1 MAGGG
6 IAGGGGAMA
15 EIDDLKEWVNN
26 PPISRGATAFLL
38 AFSLDEFSRSREGLD
53 FLKAFADRAESFA
66 KGRGCDFIRISIGNL
81 VLTTCDQEMIVS
93 GTVSEIKLILL
104 RMIGRMLPDYFG
116 VVDINRLAQLFDL
129 RRDRERAMQV
139 IVRMEQV
146 ATDVNNLSSVMDLLM
161 MEHITKVERSHNQLG
176 DARFAD
182 LFVRSQQIALND
194 PNRGLMPV
202 MTEFFIS
209 MSAIRQNLLVG
220 VDMRH
225 NKNVFNQLTVTL
237 DRILLKCIDRVRR
250 PEQRCS
256 ININIESVF
265 SGEFEGFEKRS
276 LNSLRPFN
284 FEFRASDVMANFTEF
299 LAARDLI
306 QSRGGTVALDGLSP
320 QMVSIIDLAQLKTN
334 MAKVFW
340 QAGTAAELTRLRP
353 LFERLRSNGLV
364 LALARVDDQEGLA
377 AGRSLRFGL
386 LQGFEIDRQLAA
398 PPPIAVSEP
407 FDPFPT

>member
-1 MAGGG
+1 
-6 IAGGGGAMA
+6 
-15 EIDDLKEWVNN
+15 
-26 PPISRGATAFLL
+26 
-38 AFSLDEFSRSREGLD
+38 
-53 FLKAFADRAESFA
+53 
-66 KGRGCDFIRISIGNL
+66 
-81 VLTTCDQEMIVS
+81 
-93 GTVSEIKLILL
+93 
-104 RMIGRMLPDYFG
+104 MLPDYFG

-299 LAARDLI
+299 SAARDLI
-306 QSRGGTVALDGLSP
+306 QSRGGTIAIDGLSP
-320 QMVSIIDLAQLKTN
+320 QMIAILDVTQLGAN

-340 QAGTAAELTRLRP
+340 QSGLAPELLKRQGHL
-353 LFERLRSNGLV
+353 ERLRSHGVV
-364 LALARVDDQEGLA
+364 LALARVDDPEGYA
-377 AGRSLRFGL
+377 TGRDLKFGL
-386 LQGFEIDRQLAA
+386 LQGFEIDRQLATPA
-398 PPPIAVSEP
+398 PQPLNAP
-407 FDPFPT
+407 FNPNA

>member
-1 MAGGG
+1 MS
-6 IAGGGGAMA
+6 
-15 EIDDLKEWVNN
+15 EIDDLKDWVNN
-26 PPISRGATAFLL
+26 PPISRGATAFVL
-38 AFSLDEFSRSREGLD
+38 AFQLDEFSRNREGLD

-66 KGRGCDFIRISIGNL
+66 KGHNCDFIRVSISNT
-81 VLTTCDQEMIVS
+81 VLTVCDQEMMVS

-116 VVDINRLAQLFDL
+116 AVDLNRLAQLFDL
-129 RRDRERAMQV
+129 RRDRERAMLA
-139 IVRMEQV
+139 IERMEQ
-146 ATDVNNLSSVMDLLM
+146 AAADVNNLSNMMDLLM
-161 MEHITKVERSHNQLG
+161 MEHITKVEHSYRQLG

-194 PNRGLMPV
+194 PARGLTPV

-209 MSAIRQNLLVG
+209 MSAIRQHLLVG

-256 ININIESVF
+256 LNINIESVF
-265 SGEFEGFEKRS
+265 SSEFESFEKRS
-276 LNSLRPFN
+276 LSSLKPFN
-284 FEFRASDVMANFTEF
+284 FEFRVSDVMANFTEF
-299 LAARDLI
+299 AAARDLI
-306 QSRGGTVALDGLSP
+306 QSRGGTIALDGLST

-340 QAGTAAELTRLRP
+340 QAGSGAELLRLQGH
-353 LFERLRSNGLV
+353 FERLRSSGLV
-364 LALARVDDQEGLA
+364 LALARVDDPEGLA
-377 AGRSLRFGL
+377 TGRDLRFGL

-398 PPPIAVSEP
+398 PPPSAAAEP
-407 FDPFPT
+407 FNPFPN

>member
-1 MAGGG
+1 MS
-6 IAGGGGAMA
+6 
-15 EIDDLKEWVNN
+15 EVTDLKDWIWN
-26 PPISRGATAFLL
+26 PPTGRGTAAYVLCF
-38 AFSLDEFSRSREGLD
+38 ALDEFSRNREGLD
-53 FLKAFADRAESFA
+53 FLKAFSDRAEAFA
-66 KGRGCDFIRISIGNL
+66 KGRGCDFIRISISNN
-81 VLTTCDQEMIVS
+81 VLTVSDQEMIVA
-93 GTVSEIKLILL
+93 GVVSEIKLILL

-116 VVDINRLAQLFDL
+116 AVDVNRLAQLFDL
-129 RRDRERAMQV
+129 RRDRDRALQA
-139 IVRMEQV
+139 IERMEKT
-146 ATDVNNLSSVMDLLM
+146 AADVNSLSSMMDLLM
-161 MEHITKVERSHNQLG
+161 MEHITKVEHGHRQLG

-194 PNRGLMPV
+194 PNRGLQPV

-209 MSAIRQNLLVG
+209 MSAIRQHLLVG

-256 ININIESVF
+256 LNINIESVF
-265 SGEFEGFEKRS
+265 ASEFEAFEKRS

-306 QSRGGTVALDGLSP
+306 QSRGGTIALDGLSP
-320 QMVSIIDLAQLKTN
+320 QMIAIIDVSQLQAN

-340 QAGTAAELTRLRP
+340 QAGLAPELMRRQAQ
-353 LFERLRSNGLV
+353 FERLRAAGVV
-364 LALARVDDQEGLA
+364 LALARVDDPEGFA
-377 AGRSLRFGL
+377 TGRDLRFGL

-398 PPPIAVSEP
+398 PNPSPINAP
-407 FDPFPT
+407 FDPFPK

>member
-1 MAGGG
+1 MG
-6 IAGGGGAMA
+6 
-15 EIDDLKEWVNN
+15 EVDDLKEWVNN
-26 PPISRGATAFLL
+26 PPISRGAAAFLL

-66 KGRGCDFIRISIGNL
+66 RGRGCDLIRVSIGNL

-116 VVDINRLAQLFDL
+116 AVDINRLAQLFDL
-129 RRDRERAMQV
+129 RRDRERAMHV
-139 IVRMEQV
+139 IARMEQV
-146 ATDVNNLSSVMDLLM
+146 AADVNNLSSMMDLLM
-161 MEHITKVERSHNQLG
+161 MEHITKVERSHRQLG

-182 LFVRSQQIALND
+182 IFVRSQQIALND
-194 PNRGLMPV
+194 PSRGLTPV

-256 ININIESVF
+256 LNINIESVF
-265 SGEFEGFEKRS
+265 SSEFESFEKRS

-284 FEFRASDVMANFTEF
+284 FEFRASDVMANFSEF
-299 LAARDLI
+299 LTARDLI
-306 QSRGGTVALDGLSP
+306 QSRGGTVALDGLSS

-340 QAGTAAELTRLRP
+340 QAGTAAELIRLRP
-353 LFERLRSNGLV
+353 HFERLRAGGLV
-364 LALARVDDQEGLA
+364 LALARVDDPEGLA
-377 AGRSLRFGL
+377 TGRSLRFGL

-398 PPPIAVSEP
+398 PPPVTVSEP